1 MPINKD
7 NGNNPY
13 INRLAIL
20 KTIGCNRSI
29 PKLAIIKD
37 IHNNH
42 ITQMHTE
49 KITVLIMGAI
59 GCNCESPG
67 SNTYIRNPIIAVIK
81 VHVIDD
87 NIRYN
92 GYVSYCL
99 Y

>member
-1 MPINKD
+1 MD
-7 NGNNPY
+7 
-13 INRLAIL
+13 
-20 KTIGCNRSI
+20 
-29 PKLAIIKD
+29 
-37 IHNNH
+37 
-42 ITQMHTE
+42 TE

-67 SNTYIRNPIIAVIK
+67 SNIYMRNPIITVIMA
-81 VHVIDD
+81 HVIDD

>member
-1 MPINKD
+1 
-7 NGNNPY
+7 
-13 INRLAIL
+13 
-20 KTIGCNRSI
+20 
-29 PKLAIIKD
+29 
-37 IHNNH
+37 
-42 ITQMHTE
+42 MHTE